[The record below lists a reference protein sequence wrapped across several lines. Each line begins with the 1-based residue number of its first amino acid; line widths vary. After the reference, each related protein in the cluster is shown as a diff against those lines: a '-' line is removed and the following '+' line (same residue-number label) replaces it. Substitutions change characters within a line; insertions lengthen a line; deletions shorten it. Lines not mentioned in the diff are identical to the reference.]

1 MQINRKVRRLNI
13 TLVVGER
20 KNLIVI
26 VNVLIVGLVRK
37 ENKKINDKNEYKWQI
52 HN

>member
-37 ENKKINDKNEYKWQI
+37 ENKKINDKNE
-52 HN
+52 